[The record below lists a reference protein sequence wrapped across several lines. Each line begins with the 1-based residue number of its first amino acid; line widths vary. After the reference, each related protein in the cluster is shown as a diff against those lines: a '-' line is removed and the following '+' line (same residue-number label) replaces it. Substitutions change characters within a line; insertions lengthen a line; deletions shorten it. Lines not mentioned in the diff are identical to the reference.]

1 MTESEKEAIVQVARK
16 MVARQ
21 FLFDS
26 RFARALNGG
35 QENTKMENFIIEET
49 IQGLENI
56 KIN

>member
-26 RFARALNGG
+26 RFPRALNGG
-35 QENTKMENFIIEET
+35 QENTEMENFIIEET
-49 IQGLENI
+49 IQGLEDI